1 MSRRLVPFLAGLLAF
16 AASRLPAADL
26 VLTLTDGKG
35 KPVADAVVSLL
46 PLDQPVPAVSG
57 TAPELVIAQRD
68 SEFVPLVAAVRVGAT
83 VRFPNEDKI
92 KHHVY
97 SLSAARRFDL
107 PLHGGDTA
115 PAVLLDRPGV
125 VSVGCNI
132 HDWMRS
138 YVVVLDTP
146 WFARSGP
153 DGVVRLSA
161 PAGRYR
167 REIWHYR
174 LAQPLAAEL
183 ALAEGS
189 PLEAAEKLAL
199 RRDRHPVRRETAD
212 PAYP

>member
-1 MSRRLVPFLAGLLAF
+1 MFRRAVALAF
-16 AASRLPAADL
+16 ALPLTFSLPACNQA
-26 VLTLTDGKG
+26 
-35 KPVADAVVSLL
+35 P
-46 PLDQPVPAVSG
+46 PAAEP
-57 TAPELVIAQRD
+57 APELIVAQRD
-68 SEFVPLVAAVRVGAT
+68 SEFVPLVAAVRTGAT

-97 SLSAARRFDL
+97 SLSAAKRFDL
-107 PLHGGDTA
+107 PLHGGGTTA
-115 PAVLLDRPGV
+115 AVVLDRPGV

-138 YVVVLDTP
+138 YIVVLDTP
-146 WFARSGP
+146 WFARSGA

-183 ALAEGS
+183 ALAEEA
-189 PLEAAEKLAL
+189 PLEAAEKLVL
-199 RRDRHPVRRETAD
+199 RRDRHPVRREVAD